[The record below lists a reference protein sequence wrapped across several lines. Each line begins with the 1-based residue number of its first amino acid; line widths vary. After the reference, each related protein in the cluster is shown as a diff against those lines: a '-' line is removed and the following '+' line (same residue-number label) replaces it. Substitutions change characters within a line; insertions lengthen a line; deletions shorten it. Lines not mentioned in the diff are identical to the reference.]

1 MAPKKL
7 TETDKRD
14 ILARY
19 RQSDE
24 TTSTLAGQYGV
35 STSTISRL
43 LKQSLSEKE
52 YDSLIQQKRLA
63 AGKSQLELE
72 LPPVEPPVVVEEDV
86 PPADPADEIDAD
98 KPAPRRRRRSSA
110 PLETD
115 TPSVQPVIQEQE
127 AVAEVATVTSP
138 VPEVAEPM
146 RAELPAVIEEL
157 QVEVRE
163 KLLNVEELD
172 ELDDEDDDL
181 DEDDEDDDDDLLD
194 EDDEDEDDD
203 DDLEGFAPMQI
214 QDAKQLQV
222 MPLTESVIPRICY
235 LVVDKSAE
243 LITRPLKD
251 FANLGQVSGAE
262 EQEKTLPVFD
272 NHRVAKRF
280 MRRMQRVVKIPD
292 GRVLFK
298 VSSYLQAKGITRLL
312 IDGRV
317 YSLGES

>member
-1 MAPKKL
+1 
-7 TETDKRD
+7 
-14 ILARY
+14 
-19 RQSDE
+19 
-24 TTSTLAGQYGV
+24 
-35 STSTISRL
+35 
-43 LKQSLSEKE
+43 
-52 YDSLIQQKRLA
+52 LA

-72 LPPVEPPVVVEEDV
+72 LPPVAEPVAVKEDV
-86 PPADPADEIDAD
+86 SPPPEEVDSA
-98 KPAPRRRRRSSA
+98 KPSPRRRRRSSA
-110 PLETD
+110 PQEADIPTAKPV
-115 TPSVQPVIQEQE
+115 TPSLA
-127 AVAEVATVTSP
+127 AVAEMAAIASP
-138 VPEVAEPM
+138 GPETTAPVLT
-146 RAELPAVIEEL
+146 ELPAVIEEL
-157 QVEVRE
+157 QVEVKE

-172 ELDDEDDDL
+172 ELDDEDDEL
-181 DEDDEDDDDDLLD
+181 
-194 EDDEDEDDD
+194 DDEDEDDELDEDEDDELDEDD
-203 DDLEGFAPMQI
+203 DDLEALAPMQI

-222 MPLTESVIPRICY
+222 LPLTESVIPRICY

-312 IDGRV
+312 IDGHV
-317 YSLGES
+317 YSLDES

>member
-72 LPPVEPPVVVEEDV
+72 LPPVAEPVAVQEDV
-86 PPADPADEIDAD
+86 PPPEEVDSV
-98 KPAPRRRRRSSA
+98 KPSPRRRRRSSA
-110 PLETD
+110 PQEVD
-115 TPSVQPVIQEQE
+115 IPMAQPITSSPAD
-127 AVAEVATVTSP
+127 AVAEVAAIASP
-138 VPEVAEPM
+138 VPEATDSVFAD
-146 RAELPAVIEEL
+146 LPAVIEEL
-157 QVEVRE
+157 QVEVKE

-172 ELDDEDDDL
+172 ELDDEDDELDD
-181 DEDDEDDDDDLLD
+181 DEDDELDDD
-194 EDDEDEDDD
+194 EDDELDDDEDA
-203 DDLEGFAPMQI
+203 DLEGFAPMQI

-222 MPLTESVIPRICY
+222 LPLTESVIPRICY

-312 IDGRV
+312 IDGHV
-317 YSLGES
+317 YSLDES